1 MSKIELLIQKA
12 HGGLTDVFVTNKGA
26 WYGKTYDMR
35 NYISH
40 LHLSR
45 LFYVLNYHATGI
57 YFSIVKPLNVGR
69 TGDYMAAWI
78 YIPNSITVASED
90 LLKLVSLVQEK
101 IVSGVE
107 QYDNL
112 RPLLDSS
119 YPDLQYIDCMPVRQT
134 EALAYRMYGQNTD
147 FVYLGNLLAQGL
159 DQSYYKKYKAVF
171 FLDIPARNEVP
182 PSVLQQMYDLSR
194 NGFEQPAY
202 LFPPQTLP
210 VAGME
215 LFVNQVPFRDKPLKT
230 ILGSKLN
237 ILLHRTG
244 YKDVVLSVNIC
255 KPRQSFLLQNEIL
268 WEKEINAQMFHVMF
282 KGRLAMQ
289 YQLFVNGNLVSSDH
303 SISIR
308 EQEARN
314 ARVEVMKPGCANYQ
328 GYLNLT
334 QPLTHTIVLQELP
347 IRNASHT
354 SKSNSSVFASKKFL
368 LGMIVYTVVV
378 FFAGICLGDLINKTI
393 FKKIQ
398 KWQLLLRMK
407 YLQSLK
413 IILILNL
420 QNLQNWN
427 LKASEIQIVRL
438 PESNRQI
445 NQRNK
450 KTRRSHREKKLKNL
464 KKKQVQ
470 RLPLRVNLFLNPQ
483 TSMLLRLIEI
493 RIMNLQMYPHIVLR
507 IVRKVIKKN
516 NYKLSY
522 YEI

>member
-45 LFYVLNYHATGI
+45 LFYILNYHATGI

-90 LLKLVSLVQEK
+90 LLKLFSLVQEK

-182 PSVLQQMYDLSR
+182 QSVLQQMYDLSR

-314 ARVEVMKPGCANYQ
+314 ARVEVMKSGCANYQ

-347 IRNASHT
+347 IRSASHT
-354 SKSNSSVFASKKFL
+354 SKSNSSVFASRKFL
-368 LGMIVYTVVV
+368 LGMIVYTVIV
-378 FFAGICLGDLINKTI
+378 FFAGICLGDLINKND
-393 FKKIQ
+393 IQ
-398 KWQLLLRMK
+398 ENPEM
-407 YLQSLK
+407 STP
-413 IILILNL
+413 IENEV
-420 QNLQNWN
+420 
-427 LKASEIQIVRL
+427 S
-438 PESNRQI
+438 PESDNNLDSESSESSELESEGKRNTDRKVSRKQQTDQPEKQKDKAKAQGKETEEPKEKAGAEAAASGKSVSQSADKHASQT
-445 NQRNK
+445 NRNK
-450 KTRRSHREKKLKNL
+450 DNESANVSTHSSEDSPKSNKEK
-464 KKKQVQ
+464 
-470 RLPLRVNLFLNPQ
+470 
-483 TSMLLRLIEI
+483 
-493 RIMNLQMYPHIVLR
+493 
-507 IVRKVIKKN
+507 
-516 NYKLSY
+516 
-522 YEI
+522 

>member
-244 YKDVVLSVNIC
+244 YKDVVLAVNIC

-347 IRNASHT
+347 IRSASHT

-368 LGMIVYTVVV
+368 LGMIVYTVIV
-378 FFAGICLGDLINKTI
+378 FFAGICLGDLINKND
-393 FKKIQ
+393 IQ
-398 KWQLLLRMK
+398 ENPEIATPIENEV
-407 YLQSLK
+407 SPESENNFDSESSESSELK
-413 IILILNL
+413 SEGKRNTDR
-420 QNLQNWN
+420 
-427 LKASEIQIVRL
+427 KASRNQQTDQTEKQKDKAKSQGKETEE
-438 PESNRQI
+438 PKEKAGAESAASGKSVSQSADKHASQTNG
-445 NQRNK
+445 NK
-450 KTRRSHREKKLKNL
+450 DNESANVSTHSSEDSQKGNKEK
-464 KKKQVQ
+464 
-470 RLPLRVNLFLNPQ
+470 
-483 TSMLLRLIEI
+483 
-493 RIMNLQMYPHIVLR
+493 
-507 IVRKVIKKN
+507 
-516 NYKLSY
+516 
-522 YEI
+522 

>member
-182 PSVLQQMYDLSR
+182 QSVLQQMYDLTR

-347 IRNASHT
+347 IRSASHT

-368 LGMIVYTVVV
+368 LGMIVYTVIV
-378 FFAGICLGDLINKTI
+378 FFAGICLGDLINKND
-393 FKKIQ
+393 IQ
-398 KWQLLLRMK
+398 ENPEMATPIENEVSPESENNFDSESSESSELESEGKR
-407 YLQSLK
+407 
-413 IILILNL
+413 NTDR
-420 QNLQNWN
+420 
-427 LKASEIQIVRL
+427 KASRKQQTDQ
-438 PESNRQI
+438 PEKQKDKAKAQKKETEEPKEKAGAESAASGKSVSQSADKHASQTN
-445 NQRNK
+445 RNK
-450 KTRRSHREKKLKNL
+450 DNESANVSTHSSEDSPKSNKEK
-464 KKKQVQ
+464 
-470 RLPLRVNLFLNPQ
+470 
-483 TSMLLRLIEI
+483 
-493 RIMNLQMYPHIVLR
+493 
-507 IVRKVIKKN
+507 
-516 NYKLSY
+516 
-522 YEI
+522 

>member
-182 PSVLQQMYDLSR
+182 QSVLQQMYDLTR

-202 LFPPQTLP
+202 LFPPQTLS

-230 ILGSKLN
+230 ILGSKVN
-237 ILLHRTG
+237 ILLHRAG
-244 YKDVVLSVNIC
+244 YKDVVIAVNIC

-303 SISIR
+303 SISIH

-347 IRNASHT
+347 ARGASHT
-354 SKSNSSVFASKKFL
+354 SKSNNSVFASKKFL
-368 LGMIVYTVVV
+368 LGMIVYTVIV
-378 FFAGICLGDLINKTI
+378 FFAGICLGDLINKND
-393 FKKIQ
+393 IQ
-398 KWQLLLRMK
+398 ENPEMSTPIENKVYPESENNLD
-407 YLQSLK
+407 SETSESTELK
-413 IILILNL
+413 SEGKRNTDH
-420 QNLQNWN
+420 
-427 LKASEIQIVRL
+427 KASRNQQTGQ
-438 PESNRQI
+438 PEKQKDKAKSQGKETEEPKEKAGAEAAASGKSVSQSADKHASQTNGNKDNESANVSTHSSEDSQKSN
-445 NQRNK
+445 K
-450 KTRRSHREKKLKNL
+450 EK
-464 KKKQVQ
+464 
-470 RLPLRVNLFLNPQ
+470 
-483 TSMLLRLIEI
+483 
-493 RIMNLQMYPHIVLR
+493 
-507 IVRKVIKKN
+507 
-516 NYKLSY
+516 
-522 YEI
+522 

>member
-119 YPDLQYIDCMPVRQT
+119 YPDLLYIDCMPVRQT

-182 PSVLQQMYDLSR
+182 PSVLQQMYDLSK
-194 NGFEQPAY
+194 NSFEQPAY

-244 YKDVVLSVNIC
+244 YKDVVLAVNIC

-347 IRNASHT
+347 IRSASHT

-368 LGMIVYTVVV
+368 LGMIVYTVIV
-378 FFAGICLGDLINKTI
+378 FFAGICLGDLINKND
-393 FKKIQ
+393 IQ
-398 KWQLLLRMK
+398 ENPEM
-407 YLQSLK
+407 STP
-413 IILILNL
+413 IENEVSPESDNNL
-420 QNLQNWN
+420 DSESSESSELESEGKRNTDR
-427 LKASEIQIVRL
+427 KASRNQQTEQAEKQKDKAKSQGKETEELKEKAGADAAASGKSVSQSADKHASQTNGNKDN
-438 PESNRQI
+438 ESANVSI
-445 NQRNK
+445 HSSEDSPKSNK
-450 KTRRSHREKKLKNL
+450 EK
-464 KKKQVQ
+464 
-470 RLPLRVNLFLNPQ
+470 
-483 TSMLLRLIEI
+483 
-493 RIMNLQMYPHIVLR
+493 
-507 IVRKVIKKN
+507 
-516 NYKLSY
+516 
-522 YEI
+522 

>member
-182 PSVLQQMYDLSR
+182 QSVLQQMYDLSR

-347 IRNASHT
+347 IRSASHT
-354 SKSNSSVFASKKFL
+354 SKSNSSVFASRKFL
-368 LGMIVYTVVV
+368 LGMIVYTVIV
-378 FFAGICLGDLINKTI
+378 FFAGICLGDLINKND
-393 FKKIQ
+393 IQ
-398 KWQLLLRMK
+398 ENPEM
-407 YLQSLK
+407 STP
-413 IILILNL
+413 IENEV
-420 QNLQNWN
+420 
-427 LKASEIQIVRL
+427 S
-438 PESNRQI
+438 PESDNNLDSESSESSELESEGKRNTDRKVSRKQQTDQPEKQKDKAKAQGKETEEPKEKAGAEAAASGKSVSQSADKHASQT
-445 NQRNK
+445 NRNK
-450 KTRRSHREKKLKNL
+450 DNESANVSTHSSEDSPKSNKEK
-464 KKKQVQ
+464 
-470 RLPLRVNLFLNPQ
+470 
-483 TSMLLRLIEI
+483 
-493 RIMNLQMYPHIVLR
+493 
-507 IVRKVIKKN
+507 
-516 NYKLSY
+516 
-522 YEI
+522 

>member
-40 LHLSR
+40 LRLSK
-45 LFYVLNYHATGI
+45 LFYVLNYHENGA
-57 YFSIVKPLNVGR
+57 YFSIVRPLNVGR

-90 LLKLVSLVQEK
+90 LLKLILLVQEK
-101 IVSGVE
+101 ITSGVE

-112 RPLLDSS
+112 RPFLDNT
-119 YPDLQYIDCMPVRQT
+119 YPDLQYVDYMPVRQS

-182 PSVLQQMYDLSR
+182 PSVLQQMCDLSR

-210 VAGME
+210 VSGME

-230 ILGSKLN
+230 ILGSKVN
-237 ILLHRTG
+237 LLLYRAG
-244 YKDVVLSVNIC
+244 YKEVVLSVNIS
-255 KPRQSFLLQNEIL
+255 KNRQPLLLQSEIP
-268 WEKEINAQMFHVMF
+268 WEKEISAKMFHVMF
-282 KGRLAMQ
+282 KGRLAAQ
-289 YQLFVNGNLVSSDH
+289 YQLFVNGNLVPGDR

-308 EQEARN
+308 EQEAKN

-334 QPLTHTIVLQELP
+334 QSLNHTIVLQELP
-347 IRNASHT
+347 KKVVSHAP
-354 SKSNSSVFASKKFL
+354 KSSNSVFASKKFL
-368 LGMIVYTVVV
+368 LGMIVYTVIV
-378 FFAGICLGDLINKTI
+378 FFAGICLGDLINKNDINENSVMSAPIENEVSPESESSLDSESSDFQT
-393 FKKIQ
+393 KDKRNMERKATRNELTNQAEKQ
-398 KWQLLLRMK
+398 KDKMK
-407 YLQSLK
+407 LPEKDSEVSAQKTGTESPTSGK
-413 IILILNL
+413 SVSSISTKQASQANE
-420 QNLQNWN
+420 NKD
-427 LKASEIQIVRL
+427 KAPANTNTHSSEISQK
-438 PESNRQI
+438 SN
-445 NQRNK
+445 K
-450 KTRRSHREKKLKNL
+450 
-464 KKKQVQ
+464 
-470 RLPLRVNLFLNPQ
+470 
-483 TSMLLRLIEI
+483 
-493 RIMNLQMYPHIVLR
+493 
-507 IVRKVIKKN
+507 
-516 NYKLSY
+516 
-522 YEI
+522 

>member
-1 MSKIELLIQKA
+1 
-12 HGGLTDVFVTNKGA
+12 
-26 WYGKTYDMR
+26 
-35 NYISH
+35 
-40 LHLSR
+40 
-45 LFYVLNYHATGI
+45 
-57 YFSIVKPLNVGR
+57 
-69 TGDYMAAWI
+69 
-78 YIPNSITVASED
+78 
-90 LLKLVSLVQEK
+90 
-101 IVSGVE
+101 
-107 QYDNL
+107 
-112 RPLLDSS
+112 
-119 YPDLQYIDCMPVRQT
+119 MPVRQT

-194 NGFEQPAY
+194 NSFEQPAY

-237 ILLHRTG
+237 ILLRRTG
-244 YKDVVLSVNIC
+244 YKDVVLAVNIC

-268 WEKEINAQMFHVMF
+268 WDKEINAQMFHVMF

-347 IRNASHT
+347 IRSASHT

-368 LGMIVYTVVV
+368 LGMIVYTVIV
-378 FFAGICLGDLINKTI
+378 FFAGICLGDLINKND
-393 FKKIQ
+393 IQ
-398 KWQLLLRMK
+398 ENPEMATPIENEVSPESENNFDSEDSESSELESEGKR
-407 YLQSLK
+407 
-413 IILILNL
+413 NTDR
-420 QNLQNWN
+420 
-427 LKASEIQIVRL
+427 KASRKQQTDQ
-438 PESNRQI
+438 PEKQKAKAKSQGKETEEPKEKAGAEAATSGKSVSQSADKHASPTN
-445 NQRNK
+445 RNK
-450 KTRRSHREKKLKNL
+450 DNESVNVSTHSSEDSPKSNKEK
-464 KKKQVQ
+464 
-470 RLPLRVNLFLNPQ
+470 
-483 TSMLLRLIEI
+483 
-493 RIMNLQMYPHIVLR
+493 
-507 IVRKVIKKN
+507 
-516 NYKLSY
+516 
-522 YEI
+522 

>member
-119 YPDLQYIDCMPVRQT
+119 YPDLLYIDCMPVRQT

-244 YKDVVLSVNIC
+244 YKDVVLAVNIC

-314 ARVEVMKPGCANYQ
+314 ARVEVMKPGSANYQ

-347 IRNASHT
+347 IRSASHT

-368 LGMIVYTVVV
+368 LGMIVHTVIV
-378 FFAGICLGDLINKTI
+378 FFAGICLGDLINKND
-393 FKKIQ
+393 IQ
-398 KWQLLLRMK
+398 ENPEM
-407 YLQSLK
+407 STP
-413 IILILNL
+413 IENEVSPESDNNL
-420 QNLQNWN
+420 DSESSESSELESEGKRNTDR
-427 LKASEIQIVRL
+427 KASRKQQTDQ
-438 PESNRQI
+438 PEKQKDKAKSQGKETEKPKEKAGAEAAASGKSVSQSADKHASQTNGNKDNESANVSIHSSEDSPKSN
-445 NQRNK
+445 K
-450 KTRRSHREKKLKNL
+450 EK
-464 KKKQVQ
+464 
-470 RLPLRVNLFLNPQ
+470 
-483 TSMLLRLIEI
+483 
-493 RIMNLQMYPHIVLR
+493 
-507 IVRKVIKKN
+507 
-516 NYKLSY
+516 
-522 YEI
+522 

>member
-119 YPDLQYIDCMPVRQT
+119 YPDLLYIDCMPVRQT

-244 YKDVVLSVNIC
+244 YKDVVLAVNIC

-347 IRNASHT
+347 IRSASHT

-378 FFAGICLGDLINKTI
+378 FFAGICLGDLINKND
-393 FKKIQ
+393 IQ
-398 KWQLLLRMK
+398 ENPEM
-407 YLQSLK
+407 STP
-413 IILILNL
+413 IENEVSPESDNNL
-420 QNLQNWN
+420 DSESSESSELESEGKRNTDR
-427 LKASEIQIVRL
+427 KASRKQQTDQ
-438 PESNRQI
+438 PEKQKDKAKSQGKETEKPKEKAGAEAAASGKSVSQSADKHASQTNGNKDNESANVSIHSSEDSPKSN
-445 NQRNK
+445 K
-450 KTRRSHREKKLKNL
+450 EK
-464 KKKQVQ
+464 
-470 RLPLRVNLFLNPQ
+470 
-483 TSMLLRLIEI
+483 
-493 RIMNLQMYPHIVLR
+493 
-507 IVRKVIKKN
+507 
-516 NYKLSY
+516 
-522 YEI
+522 

>member
-119 YPDLQYIDCMPVRQT
+119 YPDLLYIDCMPVRQT

-244 YKDVVLSVNIC
+244 YKDVVLAVNIC

-347 IRNASHT
+347 IRSASHT

-368 LGMIVYTVVV
+368 LGMIVYTVIV
-378 FFAGICLGDLINKTI
+378 FFAGICLGDLINKND
-393 FKKIQ
+393 IQ
-398 KWQLLLRMK
+398 ENPEMSTPIENEVYPESENNLD
-407 YLQSLK
+407 SETSESTELK
-413 IILILNL
+413 SEGKRNTDH
-420 QNLQNWN
+420 
-427 LKASEIQIVRL
+427 KASRNQQTGQ
-438 PESNRQI
+438 PEKQKDKAKSQGKETEEPKDKAGAEAAASGKSVSQSADKHASQTNGNKDNESANVSTHSSEDSQKSN
-445 NQRNK
+445 K
-450 KTRRSHREKKLKNL
+450 EK
-464 KKKQVQ
+464 
-470 RLPLRVNLFLNPQ
+470 
-483 TSMLLRLIEI
+483 
-493 RIMNLQMYPHIVLR
+493 
-507 IVRKVIKKN
+507 
-516 NYKLSY
+516 
-522 YEI
+522 

>member
-119 YPDLQYIDCMPVRQT
+119 YPDLLYIDCMPVRQT

-194 NGFEQPAY
+194 NGFDQPAY

-230 ILGSKLN
+230 ILVSKLN

-244 YKDVVLSVNIC
+244 YKDVVLAVNIC

-347 IRNASHT
+347 IRSASHT

-368 LGMIVYTVVV
+368 LGMIVYTVIV
-378 FFAGICLGDLINKTI
+378 FFAGICLGDLINKND
-393 FKKIQ
+393 IQ
-398 KWQLLLRMK
+398 ENPEMATPIENEVSPESENNFDSESSESSELESEGKR
-407 YLQSLK
+407 
-413 IILILNL
+413 NTDR
-420 QNLQNWN
+420 
-427 LKASEIQIVRL
+427 KASRKQQTDQ
-438 PESNRQI
+438 PEKQKAKAKSQGKETEEPKEKAGAEAATSGKSVSQSADKHASPTN
-445 NQRNK
+445 RNK
-450 KTRRSHREKKLKNL
+450 DNESVNVSTHSSEDSPKSNKEK
-464 KKKQVQ
+464 
-470 RLPLRVNLFLNPQ
+470 
-483 TSMLLRLIEI
+483 
-493 RIMNLQMYPHIVLR
+493 
-507 IVRKVIKKN
+507 
-516 NYKLSY
+516 
-522 YEI
+522 

>member
-57 YFSIVKPLNVGR
+57 FFSIVKPLNVGR

-182 PSVLQQMYDLSR
+182 QSVLQQMYDLSR

-347 IRNASHT
+347 IRSASHT
-354 SKSNSSVFASKKFL
+354 SKSNSSVFASRKFL
-368 LGMIVYTVVV
+368 LGMIVYTVIV
-378 FFAGICLGDLINKTI
+378 FFAGICLGDLINKNDIKENPEMSTPI
-393 FKKIQ
+393 ENEV
-398 KWQLLLRMK
+398 
-407 YLQSLK
+407 SPESDN
-413 IILILNL
+413 NL
-420 QNLQNWN
+420 DSESSESSELESEGKRNTDR
-427 LKASEIQIVRL
+427 KASRKQQTDQ
-438 PESNRQI
+438 PEKQKDKAKAQGKETEEPKEKSGAESAASGKSVSQSADKHASQTN
-445 NQRNK
+445 RNK
-450 KTRRSHREKKLKNL
+450 DNESANVSTHSSEDSPKSNKEK
-464 KKKQVQ
+464 
-470 RLPLRVNLFLNPQ
+470 
-483 TSMLLRLIEI
+483 
-493 RIMNLQMYPHIVLR
+493 
-507 IVRKVIKKN
+507 
-516 NYKLSY
+516 
-522 YEI
+522 

>member
-147 FVYLGNLLAQGL
+147 FFYLGNLLAQGL

-182 PSVLQQMYDLSR
+182 PSVLQQMCDLSR

-230 ILGSKLN
+230 ILGSKVN
-237 ILLHRTG
+237 LLLYRAG
-244 YKDVVLSVNIC
+244 YKEVVLSVNIS
-255 KPRQSFLLQNEIL
+255 KNRQPLLLQSEIP
-268 WEKEINAQMFHVMF
+268 WEKEISAKMFHVMF
-282 KGRLAMQ
+282 KGHLAAQ
-289 YQLFVNGNLVSSDH
+289 YQLFVNGNLVPGDR

-314 ARVEVMKPGCANYQ
+314 ARVEVMKPGCADYQ

-347 IRNASHT
+347 IRSASHT

-368 LGMIVYTVVV
+368 LGMIVYTVIV
-378 FFAGICLGDLINKTI
+378 FFAGICLGDLINKND
-393 FKKIQ
+393 IQ
-398 KWQLLLRMK
+398 ENPEMATPIENEVSPESENNFDSESSE
-407 YLQSLK
+407 LQSEGK
-413 IILILNL
+413 RNTDR
-420 QNLQNWN
+420 
-427 LKASEIQIVRL
+427 KASRNQQTEQAEKPKDKAKSQGKETEEPKEKAGADAATSGKSVSQSADKHASQTNGNKGN
-438 PESNRQI
+438 ESANVSI
-445 NQRNK
+445 H
-450 KTRRSHREKKLKNL
+450 SSEDS
-464 KKKQVQ
+464 
-470 RLPLRVNLFLNPQ
+470 P
-483 TSMLLRLIEI
+483 
-493 RIMNLQMYPHIVLR
+493 
-507 IVRKVIKKN
+507 KN
-516 NYKLSY
+516 NK
-522 YEI
+522 EK

>member
-182 PSVLQQMYDLSR
+182 QSVLQQMYDLSR

-210 VAGME
+210 VEGME

-314 ARVEVMKPGCANYQ
+314 ARVEVMKPGCTNYQ

-334 QPLTHTIVLQELP
+334 QPLTHTIVLQEFP
-347 IRNASHT
+347 IRSASHT

-368 LGMIVYTVVV
+368 LGMIVYTVIV
-378 FFAGICLGDLINKTI
+378 FFAGICLGDLINKND
-393 FKKIQ
+393 IQ
-398 KWQLLLRMK
+398 ENPEMATPIENEVSSESENNFDSESSESSELESEGKR
-407 YLQSLK
+407 
-413 IILILNL
+413 NTDR
-420 QNLQNWN
+420 
-427 LKASEIQIVRL
+427 KASRNQQTDQ
-438 PESNRQI
+438 PEKQKDKAKSQGKETEEPKEKAGAEAATSGKSVSQSADKHASQTNG
-445 NQRNK
+445 NK
-450 KTRRSHREKKLKNL
+450 DNESANVSTHSSEDSQKGNKEK
-464 KKKQVQ
+464 
-470 RLPLRVNLFLNPQ
+470 
-483 TSMLLRLIEI
+483 
-493 RIMNLQMYPHIVLR
+493 
-507 IVRKVIKKN
+507 
-516 NYKLSY
+516 
-522 YEI
+522 

>member
-57 YFSIVKPLNVGR
+57 YFSIVKPLNLGR

-194 NGFEQPAY
+194 NSFEQPAY

-230 ILGSKLN
+230 ILGSRLN
-237 ILLHRTG
+237 ILLRRTG
-244 YKDVVLSVNIC
+244 YKDVVLAVNIC

-268 WEKEINAQMFHVMF
+268 WDKEINAQMFHVMF

-347 IRNASHT
+347 IRSASHT

-368 LGMIVYTVVV
+368 LGMIVYTVIV
-378 FFAGICLGDLINKTI
+378 FFAGICLGDLINKND
-393 FKKIQ
+393 IQ
-398 KWQLLLRMK
+398 ENPEMATPIENEVSPESENNFDSESSESSELESEGKR
-407 YLQSLK
+407 
-413 IILILNL
+413 NTDR
-420 QNLQNWN
+420 
-427 LKASEIQIVRL
+427 KASRKQQTDQ
-438 PESNRQI
+438 PEKQKDKAKSQGKETEEPKEKAGAEAATSGKSVSQSADKHASPTN
-445 NQRNK
+445 RNK
-450 KTRRSHREKKLKNL
+450 DNESVNVSTHSSEDSPKSNKEK
-464 KKKQVQ
+464 
-470 RLPLRVNLFLNPQ
+470 
-483 TSMLLRLIEI
+483 
-493 RIMNLQMYPHIVLR
+493 
-507 IVRKVIKKN
+507 
-516 NYKLSY
+516 
-522 YEI
+522 

>member
-40 LHLSR
+40 LRLSK
-45 LFYVLNYHATGI
+45 LFYVLNYHENGA
-57 YFSIVKPLNVGR
+57 YFSIVRPLNVGR

-90 LLKLVSLVQEK
+90 LLKLISLVQEK
-101 IVSGVE
+101 ITSGVE

-112 RPLLDSS
+112 RPFLDNT
-119 YPDLQYIDCMPVRQT
+119 YPDLQYVDYMPVRQS

-182 PSVLQQMYDLSR
+182 PSVLQQMCDLSR

-210 VAGME
+210 VSDME

-230 ILGSKLN
+230 ILGSKVN
-237 ILLHRTG
+237 LLLYRAG
-244 YKDVVLSVNIC
+244 YKEVVLSVNIS
-255 KPRQSFLLQNEIL
+255 KNRQPLLLQSEIP
-268 WEKEINAQMFHVMF
+268 WEKEISAKMFHVMF
-282 KGRLAMQ
+282 KGRLAAQ
-289 YQLFVNGNLVSSDH
+289 YQLFVNGNLVPGDR

-308 EQEARN
+308 EQEAKN

-334 QPLTHTIVLQELP
+334 QSLIHTIVLQELP
-347 IRNASHT
+347 KKVVSLAP
-354 SKSNSSVFASKKFL
+354 KSSNSVFASKKFL
-368 LGMIVYTVVV
+368 LGMIVYTVIV
-378 FFAGICLGDLINKTI
+378 FFAGICLGDLINKNDINENSVMSAPIENEVSPESESSLDSESPDFQT
-393 FKKIQ
+393 KDKRNMERKATRNELTNQAEKQ
-398 KWQLLLRMK
+398 KDKMK
-407 YLQSLK
+407 
-413 IILILNL
+413 
-420 QNLQNWN
+420 
-427 LKASEIQIVRL
+427 L
-438 PESNRQI
+438 PEKDSEVSAQKTGTESPTSGKSVSSISTKQASQANENKDKAPANTNTHSSENSQKSN
-445 NQRNK
+445 K
-450 KTRRSHREKKLKNL
+450 
-464 KKKQVQ
+464 
-470 RLPLRVNLFLNPQ
+470 
-483 TSMLLRLIEI
+483 
-493 RIMNLQMYPHIVLR
+493 
-507 IVRKVIKKN
+507 
-516 NYKLSY
+516 
-522 YEI
+522 

>member
-119 YPDLQYIDCMPVRQT
+119 YPDLLYIDCMPVRQT

-159 DQSYYKKYKAVF
+159 DQTYYKKYKAVF

-244 YKDVVLSVNIC
+244 YKDVVLAVNIC

-347 IRNASHT
+347 IRSASHT

-378 FFAGICLGDLINKTI
+378 FFAGICLGDLINKND
-393 FKKIQ
+393 IQ
-398 KWQLLLRMK
+398 ENPEM
-407 YLQSLK
+407 STP
-413 IILILNL
+413 IENEVSPESDNNL
-420 QNLQNWN
+420 DSESSESSELESEGKRNTDR
-427 LKASEIQIVRL
+427 KASRKQQTDQ
-438 PESNRQI
+438 PEKQ
-445 NQRNK
+445 K
-450 KTRRSHREKKLKNL
+450 DKAKNL

-470 RLPLRVNLFLNPQ
+470 RLPLRVNLFLNLQ

>member
-119 YPDLQYIDCMPVRQT
+119 YPDLLYIDCMPVRQT

-244 YKDVVLSVNIC
+244 YKDVVLAVNIC

-303 SISIR
+303 SISIH

-347 IRNASHT
+347 IRSASHT

-368 LGMIVYTVVV
+368 LGMIVYTVIV
-378 FFAGICLGDLINKTI
+378 FFAGICLGDLINKND
-393 FKKIQ
+393 IQ
-398 KWQLLLRMK
+398 ENPEIATPIENEV
-407 YLQSLK
+407 SPESENNFDSESSESSELK
-413 IILILNL
+413 SEGKRNTDR
-420 QNLQNWN
+420 
-427 LKASEIQIVRL
+427 KASRNQQTDQTEKQKDKAKSQGKETEE
-438 PESNRQI
+438 PKEKAGAESAASGKSVSQSADKHASQTNG
-445 NQRNK
+445 NK
-450 KTRRSHREKKLKNL
+450 DNESANVSTHSSEDSQKGNKEK
-464 KKKQVQ
+464 
-470 RLPLRVNLFLNPQ
+470 
-483 TSMLLRLIEI
+483 
-493 RIMNLQMYPHIVLR
+493 
-507 IVRKVIKKN
+507 
-516 NYKLSY
+516 
-522 YEI
+522 

>member
-182 PSVLQQMYDLSR
+182 QSVLQQMYDLSR

-347 IRNASHT
+347 IRSASHT
-354 SKSNSSVFASKKFL
+354 SKSNSSVFASRKFL
-368 LGMIVYTVVV
+368 LGMIVYTVIV
-378 FFAGICLGDLINKTI
+378 FFAGICLGDLINKND
-393 FKKIQ
+393 IQ
-398 KWQLLLRMK
+398 ENPEM
-407 YLQSLK
+407 STP
-413 IILILNL
+413 IENEV
-420 QNLQNWN
+420 
-427 LKASEIQIVRL
+427 S
-438 PESNRQI
+438 PESDN
-445 NQRNK
+445 NLDSESSESSELESEGKRN
-450 KTRRSHREKKLKNL
+450 TD
-464 KKKQVQ
+464 
-470 RLPLRVNLFLNPQ
+470 
-483 TSMLLRLIEI
+483 
-493 RIMNLQMYPHIVLR
+493 
-507 IVRKVIKKN
+507 RKVSRKQQTDQPEKQKDKAKAQGKETEEPKEKAGAEAAASGKSVSQSADKHASQTN
-516 NYKLSY
+516 GNKDNESANVSTHSS
-522 YEI
+522 EDSPKSNKEK

>member
-119 YPDLQYIDCMPVRQT
+119 YPDLLYIDCMPVRQT

-182 PSVLQQMYDLSR
+182 PSVLQQMYDLSK
-194 NGFEQPAY
+194 NSFEQPAY

-244 YKDVVLSVNIC
+244 YKDVVLAVNIC

-347 IRNASHT
+347 IRSASHT

-368 LGMIVYTVVV
+368 LGMIVYTVIV
-378 FFAGICLGDLINKTI
+378 FFAGICLGDLINKND
-393 FKKIQ
+393 IQ
-398 KWQLLLRMK
+398 ENPEM
-407 YLQSLK
+407 STP
-413 IILILNL
+413 IENEVSPESDNNL
-420 QNLQNWN
+420 DSESSESSELESEGKRNTDR
-427 LKASEIQIVRL
+427 KASRNQQTEQAEKQKDKAKSQGKETEKPKEKAGADAAASGKSVSQSADKHASQTNGNKDN
-438 PESNRQI
+438 ESANVSI
-445 NQRNK
+445 HSSEDSPKSNK
-450 KTRRSHREKKLKNL
+450 EK
-464 KKKQVQ
+464 
-470 RLPLRVNLFLNPQ
+470 
-483 TSMLLRLIEI
+483 
-493 RIMNLQMYPHIVLR
+493 
-507 IVRKVIKKN
+507 
-516 NYKLSY
+516 
-522 YEI
+522 

>member
-119 YPDLQYIDCMPVRQT
+119 YPDLLYIDCMPVRQT

-244 YKDVVLSVNIC
+244 YKDVVLAVNIC

-303 SISIR
+303 SISIH

-347 IRNASHT
+347 IRSASHT

-368 LGMIVYTVVV
+368 LGMIVYTVIV
-378 FFAGICLGDLINKTI
+378 FFAGICLGDLINKND
-393 FKKIQ
+393 IQ
-398 KWQLLLRMK
+398 ENPEMSTPIENEVYPESENNLD
-407 YLQSLK
+407 SETSESTELK
-413 IILILNL
+413 SEGKRNTDH
-420 QNLQNWN
+420 
-427 LKASEIQIVRL
+427 KASRNQQTGQ
-438 PESNRQI
+438 PEKQKDKAKSQGKETEEPKDKAGAEAAASGKSVSQSADKHASQTNGNKDNESANVSTHSSEDSQKSN
-445 NQRNK
+445 K
-450 KTRRSHREKKLKNL
+450 EK
-464 KKKQVQ
+464 
-470 RLPLRVNLFLNPQ
+470 
-483 TSMLLRLIEI
+483 
-493 RIMNLQMYPHIVLR
+493 
-507 IVRKVIKKN
+507 
-516 NYKLSY
+516 
-522 YEI
+522 

>member
-182 PSVLQQMYDLSR
+182 QSVLQQMYDLSR

-244 YKDVVLSVNIC
+244 YKDVVLAVNIC

-347 IRNASHT
+347 IRSASHT

-368 LGMIVYTVVV
+368 LGMIVYTVIV
-378 FFAGICLGDLINKTI
+378 FFAGICLGDLINKND
-393 FKKIQ
+393 IQ
-398 KWQLLLRMK
+398 ENPEMATPIENEVSPESENNFDSESSESSELESEDKR
-407 YLQSLK
+407 
-413 IILILNL
+413 NTDR
-420 QNLQNWN
+420 
-427 LKASEIQIVRL
+427 KASRKQQTDQ
-438 PESNRQI
+438 PEKQKDKAKSQGKETEEPKEKAGVDAAASGKSVSQSADKHASQTNGNKDNESANVSIHSSEDSPKSN
-445 NQRNK
+445 K
-450 KTRRSHREKKLKNL
+450 EK
-464 KKKQVQ
+464 
-470 RLPLRVNLFLNPQ
+470 
-483 TSMLLRLIEI
+483 
-493 RIMNLQMYPHIVLR
+493 
-507 IVRKVIKKN
+507 
-516 NYKLSY
+516 
-522 YEI
+522 

>member
-119 YPDLQYIDCMPVRQT
+119 YPDLLYIDCMPVRQT

-194 NGFEQPAY
+194 NGFDQPAY

-244 YKDVVLSVNIC
+244 YKDVVLAVNIC

-347 IRNASHT
+347 IRSASHT

-368 LGMIVYTVVV
+368 LGMIVYTVIV
-378 FFAGICLGDLINKTI
+378 FFAGICLGDLINKND
-393 FKKIQ
+393 IQ
-398 KWQLLLRMK
+398 ENPEM
-407 YLQSLK
+407 STP
-413 IILILNL
+413 IENEVSPESDNNL
-420 QNLQNWN
+420 DSESSESSELESEGKRNTDR
-427 LKASEIQIVRL
+427 KASRKQQTDQ
-438 PESNRQI
+438 PEKQKDKAKSQGKETEKPKEKAGAEAAASGKSVSQSADTHASQTNGNKDNESANVSIHSSEDSPKSN
-445 NQRNK
+445 K
-450 KTRRSHREKKLKNL
+450 EK
-464 KKKQVQ
+464 
-470 RLPLRVNLFLNPQ
+470 
-483 TSMLLRLIEI
+483 
-493 RIMNLQMYPHIVLR
+493 
-507 IVRKVIKKN
+507 
-516 NYKLSY
+516 
-522 YEI
+522 

>member
-119 YPDLQYIDCMPVRQT
+119 YPDLLYIDCMPVRQT

-182 PSVLQQMYDLSR
+182 QSVLQQMYDLSR

-289 YQLFVNGNLVSSDH
+289 YQLFVNGNLVSSNH

-347 IRNASHT
+347 IRSASHT

-368 LGMIVYTVVV
+368 LGMIVYTVIV
-378 FFAGICLGDLINKTI
+378 FFAGICLGDLINKND
-393 FKKIQ
+393 IQ
-398 KWQLLLRMK
+398 ENPEMATPIENEVSPESENNFDSESSESSELESEGKR
-407 YLQSLK
+407 
-413 IILILNL
+413 NTDR
-420 QNLQNWN
+420 
-427 LKASEIQIVRL
+427 KASRKQQTDQ
-438 PESNRQI
+438 PEKQKDKAKAQKKETEEPKEKAGAESAASGKSVSQSADKHASQTN
-445 NQRNK
+445 RNK
-450 KTRRSHREKKLKNL
+450 DNESANVSTHSSEDSPKSNKEK
-464 KKKQVQ
+464 
-470 RLPLRVNLFLNPQ
+470 
-483 TSMLLRLIEI
+483 
-493 RIMNLQMYPHIVLR
+493 
-507 IVRKVIKKN
+507 
-516 NYKLSY
+516 
-522 YEI
+522 

>member
-40 LHLSR
+40 LRLSK
-45 LFYVLNYHATGI
+45 LFYVLNYHENGA
-57 YFSIVKPLNVGR
+57 YFSIVRPLNVGR

-90 LLKLVSLVQEK
+90 LLKLISLVQEK
-101 IVSGVE
+101 ITSRVE

-112 RPLLDSS
+112 RPFLDNT
-119 YPDLQYIDCMPVRQT
+119 YPDLQYVDYMPVRQS

-182 PSVLQQMYDLSR
+182 PSVLQQMCDLSR

-210 VAGME
+210 VSGME

-230 ILGSKLN
+230 ILGSKVN
-237 ILLHRTG
+237 LLLYRAG
-244 YKDVVLSVNIC
+244 YKEVVLSVNIS
-255 KPRQSFLLQNEIL
+255 KNRQPLLLQSEIP
-268 WEKEINAQMFHVMF
+268 WEKEISAKMFHVMF
-282 KGRLAMQ
+282 KGRLAAQ
-289 YQLFVNGNLVSSDH
+289 YQLFVNGNLVPGDR

-308 EQEARN
+308 EQEAKN

-334 QPLTHTIVLQELP
+334 QSLNHTIVLQELP
-347 IRNASHT
+347 KKVVSHAP
-354 SKSNSSVFASKKFL
+354 KSSNSVFASKKFL
-368 LGMIVYTVVV
+368 LGMIVYTVIV
-378 FFAGICLGDLINKTI
+378 FFAGICLGDLINKNDINENSVMSAPIENEVSPESESSLDSESSDFQT
-393 FKKIQ
+393 KDKRNMERKATRNELTNQAEKQ
-398 KWQLLLRMK
+398 KDKMK
-407 YLQSLK
+407 LPEKDSEVSAQKTGTESPTSGK
-413 IILILNL
+413 SVSSISTKQASQANE
-420 QNLQNWN
+420 NKD
-427 LKASEIQIVRL
+427 KAPANTNTHSSEISQK
-438 PESNRQI
+438 SN
-445 NQRNK
+445 K
-450 KTRRSHREKKLKNL
+450 
-464 KKKQVQ
+464 
-470 RLPLRVNLFLNPQ
+470 
-483 TSMLLRLIEI
+483 
-493 RIMNLQMYPHIVLR
+493 
-507 IVRKVIKKN
+507 
-516 NYKLSY
+516 
-522 YEI
+522 

>member
-119 YPDLQYIDCMPVRQT
+119 YPDLQYIDCMPVCQT

-182 PSVLQQMYDLSR
+182 QSVLQQMYDLSR

-303 SISIR
+303 PISIR

-347 IRNASHT
+347 IRSASHT

-368 LGMIVYTVVV
+368 LGMIVYTVIV
-378 FFAGICLGDLINKTI
+378 FFAGICLGDLINKND
-393 FKKIQ
+393 IQ
-398 KWQLLLRMK
+398 ENPEMATPIENEVSPESDNNLD
-407 YLQSLK
+407 SESSESSELK
-413 IILILNL
+413 SEGKRNTDR
-420 QNLQNWN
+420 
-427 LKASEIQIVRL
+427 KASRNQQTNQ
-438 PESNRQI
+438 PEKQKDKAKSQGKETEEPKEKAGAESAASGKSVSQSADKHASQTN
-445 NQRNK
+445 RNK
-450 KTRRSHREKKLKNL
+450 DNESANVSTHSSEDSPKSNKEK
-464 KKKQVQ
+464 
-470 RLPLRVNLFLNPQ
+470 
-483 TSMLLRLIEI
+483 
-493 RIMNLQMYPHIVLR
+493 
-507 IVRKVIKKN
+507 
-516 NYKLSY
+516 
-522 YEI
+522 

>member
-119 YPDLQYIDCMPVRQT
+119 YPDLLYIDCMPVRQT

-159 DQSYYKKYKAVF
+159 DQTYYKKYKAVF

-182 PSVLQQMYDLSR
+182 LSVLQQMYDLSR

-244 YKDVVLSVNIC
+244 YKDVVLAVNIC
-255 KPRQSFLLQNEIL
+255 KPRQFFLLQNEIL

-289 YQLFVNGNLVSSDH
+289 YQLFVNGNLVASDH

-347 IRNASHT
+347 IRSASHT

-378 FFAGICLGDLINKTI
+378 FFAGICLGDLINKND
-393 FKKIQ
+393 IQ
-398 KWQLLLRMK
+398 ENPEM
-407 YLQSLK
+407 STP
-413 IILILNL
+413 IENEVSPESDNNL
-420 QNLQNWN
+420 DSESSESSELESEGKRNTDR
-427 LKASEIQIVRL
+427 KASRKQQTDQ
-438 PESNRQI
+438 PEKQKDKAKSQGKETEEPKEKAGADAAASGKSVSQSADKHASQTNGNKDNESANVSIHSSEDSPKSN
-445 NQRNK
+445 K
-450 KTRRSHREKKLKNL
+450 EK
-464 KKKQVQ
+464 
-470 RLPLRVNLFLNPQ
+470 
-483 TSMLLRLIEI
+483 
-493 RIMNLQMYPHIVLR
+493 
-507 IVRKVIKKN
+507 
-516 NYKLSY
+516 
-522 YEI
+522 

>member
-90 LLKLVSLVQEK
+90 LLKLFSLVQEK

-182 PSVLQQMYDLSR
+182 QSVLQQMYDLSR

-314 ARVEVMKPGCANYQ
+314 ARVEVMKSGCANYQ

-347 IRNASHT
+347 IRSASHT
-354 SKSNSSVFASKKFL
+354 SKSNSSVFASRKFL
-368 LGMIVYTVVV
+368 LGMIVYTVIV
-378 FFAGICLGDLINKTI
+378 FFAGICLGDLINKND
-393 FKKIQ
+393 IQ
-398 KWQLLLRMK
+398 ENPEM
-407 YLQSLK
+407 STP
-413 IILILNL
+413 IENEV
-420 QNLQNWN
+420 
-427 LKASEIQIVRL
+427 S
-438 PESNRQI
+438 PESDNNLDSESSESSELESEGKRNTDRKVSRKQQTDQPEKQKDKAKAQGKETEEPKEKAGAEAAASGKSVSQSADKHASQT
-445 NQRNK
+445 NRNK
-450 KTRRSHREKKLKNL
+450 DNESANVSTHSSEDSPKSNKEK
-464 KKKQVQ
+464 
-470 RLPLRVNLFLNPQ
+470 
-483 TSMLLRLIEI
+483 
-493 RIMNLQMYPHIVLR
+493 
-507 IVRKVIKKN
+507 
-516 NYKLSY
+516 
-522 YEI
+522 

>member
-40 LHLSR
+40 LRISK
-45 LFYVLNYHATGI
+45 LFYVLNYHENGA
-57 YFSIVKPLNVGR
+57 YFSIVRPLNVGR

-90 LLKLVSLVQEK
+90 LLKLISLVQEK
-101 IVSGVE
+101 ITSGVE

-112 RPLLDSS
+112 RPFLDNT
-119 YPDLQYIDCMPVRQT
+119 YPDLQYVDYMPVRQS

-182 PSVLQQMYDLSR
+182 PSVLQQMCDLSR

-210 VAGME
+210 VSGME

-230 ILGSKLN
+230 ILGSKVN
-237 ILLHRTG
+237 LLLYRAG
-244 YKDVVLSVNIC
+244 YKEVVLSVNIS
-255 KPRQSFLLQNEIL
+255 KNRQPLLLQSEIP
-268 WEKEINAQMFHVMF
+268 WEKEISAKMFHVMF
-282 KGRLAMQ
+282 KGRLAAQ
-289 YQLFVNGNLVSSDH
+289 YQLFVNGNLVPGDR

-308 EQEARN
+308 EQEAKN

-334 QPLTHTIVLQELP
+334 QSLNHTIVLQELP
-347 IRNASHT
+347 KKVVSHAP
-354 SKSNSSVFASKKFL
+354 KSSNSVFASKKFL
-368 LGMIVYTVVV
+368 LGMIVYTVIV
-378 FFAGICLGDLINKTI
+378 FFAGICLGDLINKNDINENSVMSAPIENEVSPESESSLDSESSDFQT
-393 FKKIQ
+393 KDKRNMERKATRNELTNQAEKQ
-398 KWQLLLRMK
+398 KDKMK
-407 YLQSLK
+407 LPEKDSEVSAQKTGTESPTSGK
-413 IILILNL
+413 SVSSISTKQASQANE
-420 QNLQNWN
+420 NKD
-427 LKASEIQIVRL
+427 KAPANTNTHSSEISQK
-438 PESNRQI
+438 SN
-445 NQRNK
+445 K
-450 KTRRSHREKKLKNL
+450 
-464 KKKQVQ
+464 
-470 RLPLRVNLFLNPQ
+470 
-483 TSMLLRLIEI
+483 
-493 RIMNLQMYPHIVLR
+493 
-507 IVRKVIKKN
+507 
-516 NYKLSY
+516 
-522 YEI
+522 

>member
-202 LFPPQTLP
+202 LFSPQTLP

-347 IRNASHT
+347 IRSASHT
-354 SKSNSSVFASKKFL
+354 SKSNSSVFASRKFL
-368 LGMIVYTVVV
+368 LGMIVYTVIV
-378 FFAGICLGDLINKTI
+378 FFAGICLGDLINKND
-393 FKKIQ
+393 IQ
-398 KWQLLLRMK
+398 ENPEM
-407 YLQSLK
+407 STP
-413 IILILNL
+413 IENEVSPESDNNL
-420 QNLQNWN
+420 DSESSESSELESEGKRNTER
-427 LKASEIQIVRL
+427 KASRKQQTDQ
-438 PESNRQI
+438 PEKQKDKAKAQGKETEEPKEKAGAESAASGKSVSQSADKHASQTN
-445 NQRNK
+445 RNK
-450 KTRRSHREKKLKNL
+450 DNESANVSTHSSEDSPKSNKEK
-464 KKKQVQ
+464 
-470 RLPLRVNLFLNPQ
+470 
-483 TSMLLRLIEI
+483 
-493 RIMNLQMYPHIVLR
+493 
-507 IVRKVIKKN
+507 
-516 NYKLSY
+516 
-522 YEI
+522 

>member
-182 PSVLQQMYDLSR
+182 PSVLQQMYDLSK
-194 NGFEQPAY
+194 NSFEQPAY

-244 YKDVVLSVNIC
+244 YKDVVLAVNIC

-347 IRNASHT
+347 IRSASHT

-368 LGMIVYTVVV
+368 LGMIVYTVIV
-378 FFAGICLGDLINKTI
+378 FFAGICLGDLINKND
-393 FKKIQ
+393 IQ
-398 KWQLLLRMK
+398 ENPEM
-407 YLQSLK
+407 STP
-413 IILILNL
+413 IENEVSPESDNNL
-420 QNLQNWN
+420 DSESSESSELESEGKRNTDR
-427 LKASEIQIVRL
+427 KASRNQQTEQAEKQKDKAKSQGKETEELKEKAGADAAASGKSVSQSADKHASQTNGNKDN
-438 PESNRQI
+438 ESANVSI
-445 NQRNK
+445 HSSEDSPKSNK
-450 KTRRSHREKKLKNL
+450 EK
-464 KKKQVQ
+464 
-470 RLPLRVNLFLNPQ
+470 
-483 TSMLLRLIEI
+483 
-493 RIMNLQMYPHIVLR
+493 
-507 IVRKVIKKN
+507 
-516 NYKLSY
+516 
-522 YEI
+522 

>member
-40 LHLSR
+40 LRLSK
-45 LFYVLNYHATGI
+45 LFYVLNYHENGA
-57 YFSIVKPLNVGR
+57 YFSIVRPLNVGR

-90 LLKLVSLVQEK
+90 LLKLISLVQEK
-101 IVSGVE
+101 ITSGVE

-112 RPLLDSS
+112 RPFLDNT
-119 YPDLQYIDCMPVRQT
+119 YPDLQYVDYMPVRQS

-182 PSVLQQMYDLSR
+182 PSVLQQLCDLSR

-210 VAGME
+210 VSGME

-230 ILGSKLN
+230 ILGSKVN
-237 ILLHRTG
+237 LLLYRAG
-244 YKDVVLSVNIC
+244 YKEVVLSVNIS
-255 KPRQSFLLQNEIL
+255 KNRQPLLLQSEIP
-268 WEKEINAQMFHVMF
+268 WEKEISAKMFHVMF
-282 KGRLAMQ
+282 KGRLAAQ
-289 YQLFVNGNLVSSDH
+289 YQLFVNGNLVPGDR

-308 EQEARN
+308 EQEAKN

-334 QPLTHTIVLQELP
+334 QSLNHTIVLQELP
-347 IRNASHT
+347 KKVVSHAP
-354 SKSNSSVFASKKFL
+354 KSSNSVFASKKFL
-368 LGMIVYTVVV
+368 LGMIVYTVIV
-378 FFAGICLGDLINKTI
+378 FFAGICLGDLINKNDINENSVMSAPIENEVSPESESSLDSESSDFQT
-393 FKKIQ
+393 KDKRNMERKATRNELTNQAEKQ
-398 KWQLLLRMK
+398 KDKMK
-407 YLQSLK
+407 LPEKDSEVSAQKTGTESPTSGK
-413 IILILNL
+413 SVSSISTKQASQANE
-420 QNLQNWN
+420 NKD
-427 LKASEIQIVRL
+427 KAPANTNTHSSEISQK
-438 PESNRQI
+438 SN
-445 NQRNK
+445 K
-450 KTRRSHREKKLKNL
+450 
-464 KKKQVQ
+464 
-470 RLPLRVNLFLNPQ
+470 
-483 TSMLLRLIEI
+483 
-493 RIMNLQMYPHIVLR
+493 
-507 IVRKVIKKN
+507 
-516 NYKLSY
+516 
-522 YEI
+522 

>member
-1 MSKIELLIQKA
+1 MVWKDIRYAKLYFSLASQQTFLCLELSCDWNL
-12 HGGLTDVFVTNKGA
+12 
-26 WYGKTYDMR
+26 
-35 NYISH
+35 
-40 LHLSR
+40 
-45 LFYVLNYHATGI
+45 
-57 YFSIVKPLNVGR
+57 FSIVKPLNVGR

-194 NGFEQPAY
+194 NSFEQPAY

-237 ILLHRTG
+237 ILLRRTG
-244 YKDVVLSVNIC
+244 YKDVVLAVNIC

-268 WEKEINAQMFHVMF
+268 WDKEINAQMFHVMF

-347 IRNASHT
+347 IRSASHT

-368 LGMIVYTVVV
+368 LGMIVYTVIV
-378 FFAGICLGDLINKTI
+378 FFAGICLGDLINKND
-393 FKKIQ
+393 IQ
-398 KWQLLLRMK
+398 ENPEMATPIENEVSPESENNFDSEDSESSELESEGKR
-407 YLQSLK
+407 
-413 IILILNL
+413 NTDR
-420 QNLQNWN
+420 
-427 LKASEIQIVRL
+427 KASRKQQTDQ
-438 PESNRQI
+438 PEKQKAKAKSQGKETEEPKEKAGAEAATSGKSVSQSADKHASPTN
-445 NQRNK
+445 RNK
-450 KTRRSHREKKLKNL
+450 DNESVNVSTHSSEDSPKSNKEK
-464 KKKQVQ
+464 
-470 RLPLRVNLFLNPQ
+470 
-483 TSMLLRLIEI
+483 
-493 RIMNLQMYPHIVLR
+493 
-507 IVRKVIKKN
+507 
-516 NYKLSY
+516 
-522 YEI
+522 

>member
-119 YPDLQYIDCMPVRQT
+119 YPDLQYIDSMPVRQT

-182 PSVLQQMYDLSR
+182 QSVLQQMYDLSR

-202 LFPPQTLP
+202 LFPPQTLS

-230 ILGSKLN
+230 ILGSKVN
-237 ILLHRTG
+237 ILLHRPG
-244 YKDVVLSVNIC
+244 YKDVVIAVNIC

-303 SISIR
+303 SISIH

-347 IRNASHT
+347 IRSASHT

-368 LGMIVYTVVV
+368 LGMIVYTVIV
-378 FFAGICLGDLINKTI
+378 FFAGICLGDLINKND
-393 FKKIQ
+393 IQ
-398 KWQLLLRMK
+398 ENPEMSTPIENEVYPESENNLD
-407 YLQSLK
+407 SETSESTELK
-413 IILILNL
+413 SEGKRNTDH
-420 QNLQNWN
+420 
-427 LKASEIQIVRL
+427 KASRNQQTGQ
-438 PESNRQI
+438 PEKQKDKAKSQGKETEEPKDKAGAEAAASGKSVSQSADKHASQTNGNKDNESANVSTHSSEDSQKSN
-445 NQRNK
+445 K
-450 KTRRSHREKKLKNL
+450 EK
-464 KKKQVQ
+464 
-470 RLPLRVNLFLNPQ
+470 
-483 TSMLLRLIEI
+483 
-493 RIMNLQMYPHIVLR
+493 
-507 IVRKVIKKN
+507 
-516 NYKLSY
+516 
-522 YEI
+522 

>member
-194 NGFEQPAY
+194 NSFEQPAY

-237 ILLHRTG
+237 ILLRRTG
-244 YKDVVLSVNIC
+244 YKDVVLAVNIC
-255 KPRQSFLLQNEIL
+255 KPRQFFLLQNEIL
-268 WEKEINAQMFHVMF
+268 WDKEINAQMFHVMF

-347 IRNASHT
+347 IRSASHT

-368 LGMIVYTVVV
+368 LGMIVYTVIV
-378 FFAGICLGDLINKTI
+378 FFAGICLGDLINKND
-393 FKKIQ
+393 IQ
-398 KWQLLLRMK
+398 ENPEMATPIENEVSPESENNFDSESSESSELESEGKR
-407 YLQSLK
+407 
-413 IILILNL
+413 NTDR
-420 QNLQNWN
+420 
-427 LKASEIQIVRL
+427 KASRKQQTDQ
-438 PESNRQI
+438 PEKQKAKAKSQGKETEEPKEKAGAEAATSGKSVSQSADKHASPTN
-445 NQRNK
+445 RNK
-450 KTRRSHREKKLKNL
+450 DNESVNVSTHSSEDSPKSNKEK
-464 KKKQVQ
+464 
-470 RLPLRVNLFLNPQ
+470 
-483 TSMLLRLIEI
+483 
-493 RIMNLQMYPHIVLR
+493 
-507 IVRKVIKKN
+507 
-516 NYKLSY
+516 
-522 YEI
+522 